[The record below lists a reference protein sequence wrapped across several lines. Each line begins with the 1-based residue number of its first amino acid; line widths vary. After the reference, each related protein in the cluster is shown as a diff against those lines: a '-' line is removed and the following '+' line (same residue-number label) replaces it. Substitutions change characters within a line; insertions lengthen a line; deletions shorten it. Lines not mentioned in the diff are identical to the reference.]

1 MARNIDVFGFDELEK
16 AMKQCEKNYPSQADA
31 FLMAEGRAVNK
42 RTKSL
47 TPVRTKK
54 LRSSWRTKKVK
65 LYKGGKVRVVRVQST
80 APHAHLI
87 ELGHKIVS
95 GGRTR
100 ERGRKLNRVQ
110 RSARGIKSGG
120 YVQGDF
126 MLEKSMSEAQA
137 KFNSGAEKLL
147 DKITKDIQTRT
158 AEILANAGFN
168 VVASEVDEGFL
179 KPAVFVSAYP
189 SDVQPQC
196 CGGALEELTVSV
208 ELKYISALE
217 TVEDCIGAY
226 SRIKELFLYPTFDIM
241 DRHLTIHEMN
251 FEIEKGVMYV
261 YFDINFIQAV
271 DKTEKYDEMSELV
284 IRGDKN
290 GVT

>member
-54 LRSSWRTKKVK
+54 LRNSWRTKKVK

-126 MLEKSMSEAQA
+126 MLEKSMSIQP
-137 KFNSGAEKLL
+137 KSNLVLVPEKG
-147 DKITKDIQTRT
+147 IFVF
-158 AEILANAGFN
+158 AEILIPELVNSLDDEKSLQDIFDQYCAGRLWEHN
-168 VVASEVDEGFL
+168 S
-179 KPAVFVSAYP
+179 
-189 SDVQPQC
+189 
-196 CGGALEELTVSV
+196 
-208 ELKYISALE
+208 YI
-217 TVEDCIGAY
+217 
-226 SRIKELFLYPTFDIM
+226 K
-241 DRHLTIHEMN
+241 N
-251 FEIEKGVMYV
+251 
-261 YFDINFIQAV
+261 V
-271 DKTEKYDEMSELV
+271 DKISNLCNV
-284 IRGDKN
+284 PF
-290 GVT
+290 

>member
-54 LRSSWRTKKVK
+54 LLNSWRTKKVK
-65 LYKGGKVRVVRVQST
+65 LYKDGKVRVVRVQST
-80 APHAHLI
+80 APHAHLV

-147 DKITKDIQTRT
+147 DKITKDIQ
-158 AEILANAGFN
+158 
-168 VVASEVDEGFL
+168 
-179 KPAVFVSAYP
+179 
-189 SDVQPQC
+189 
-196 CGGALEELTVSV
+196 
-208 ELKYISALE
+208 
-217 TVEDCIGAY
+217 
-226 SRIKELFLYPTFDIM
+226 M
-241 DRHLTIHEMN
+241 
-251 FEIEKGVMYV
+251 
-261 YFDINFIQAV
+261 
-271 DKTEKYDEMSELV
+271 
-284 IRGDKN
+284 
-290 GVT
+290 

>member
-54 LRSSWRTKKVK
+54 LRNSWRTKKVK
-65 LYKGGKVRVVRVQST
+65 LYKGGKVT
-80 APHAHLI
+80 APHAHLV

-110 RSARGIKSGG
+110 RSAIGIKSGG

-147 DKITKDIQTRT
+147 DKITKDIQ
-158 AEILANAGFN
+158 
-168 VVASEVDEGFL
+168 
-179 KPAVFVSAYP
+179 
-189 SDVQPQC
+189 
-196 CGGALEELTVSV
+196 
-208 ELKYISALE
+208 
-217 TVEDCIGAY
+217 
-226 SRIKELFLYPTFDIM
+226 M
-241 DRHLTIHEMN
+241 
-251 FEIEKGVMYV
+251 
-261 YFDINFIQAV
+261 
-271 DKTEKYDEMSELV
+271 
-284 IRGDKN
+284 
-290 GVT
+290 